1 MGTVKNSPLLCLLA
15 STSAIGLLAFTPAG
29 ALAQD
34 AGASAEN
41 ENRIIVTAT
50 KREQDLQDVSLAISA
65 FEAETMADNQINTL
79 EDLQV
84 AVPSLTVGNDFA
96 FAKLYIRGIGLN
108 SSLPGLDPSVALH
121 VDGAVVAQATQQFA
135 SLYDLARVEVLRGPQ
150 GTLYG
155 RNATGGSINLVTAKP
170 TDTFEG
176 YTRLGISGDDFGILA
191 EGAVS
196 GPLTDNIQARIA
208 FRHQNRKGFG
218 KHTRSGEDVD
228 DANKIGI
235 RGQVNFDISPTVSNR
250 VIVEYFRENER
261 SRAVKFLGA
270 SFPQTV
276 IDGLPAQ
283 IATLSS
289 NQAGV
294 SDADYRAGLLAQI
307 PNLVTL
313 AGPDALLNS
322 RDVGGDVPPIGRLET
337 TSITNLF
344 EAELSDNFTF
354 RSITNWR
361 EGESYLLQDFD
372 VSNVRNGLDNAQ
384 PSTVQVQQVEN
395 EQFSQELQ
403 FVVDTDR
410 LRGLVG
416 AFYFTDDAS
425 AIVPIGTDPA
435 AAFNQRS
442 ILDPFRE
449 ETNPGPAPAAR
460 PDIAQLFPSA
470 RVVIPGAMDIE
481 AWALFAN
488 FTFDVTESFRIKA
501 GARYSHESR
510 DIQSD
515 TFLPG
520 AGPGLQLATGM
531 DSRSFSDFTPEIG
544 VELDVGETLLYAT
557 YSEGFKSGSAALVD
571 GTPFITNPETIEN
584 WEAGLKGTY
593 FNGALD
599 LAIAAFYYQVDGAQF
614 DRTRLISSGPRFLTS
629 VENAATTEGK
639 GIEIEG
645 KARLTDEFSLS
656 FNGSLYDIE
665 FQEFITDNPLDPL
678 GALEGLAGYTPRT
691 VDLAGNRPRNTPEV
705 SFGLRATYDK
715 DLANGGNITAS
726 AAYTYTGDQF
736 YTEFNDP
743 RMAADDYGIIDGN
756 LKYTFPDDALSVNFW
771 VRNLTDEMVVSGAF
785 AVSTS
790 RTITGTYL
798 PPRQYGVT
806 VGYEF

>member
-1 MGTVKNSPLLCLLA
+1 MNTSHLSRTRHFLA
-15 STSAIGLLAFTPAG
+15 GASAFAVLAGLPAV

-34 AGASAEN
+34 GEAAAEDD
-41 ENRIIVTAT
+41 NRIIVTAN

-65 FEAETMADNQINTL
+65 FESETLTDNQINTL

-121 VDGAVVAQATQQFA
+121 VDGAVVAQPTQQFA

-155 RNATGGSINLVTAKP
+155 RNATGGSINLVTATP
-170 TDTFEG
+170 TDFFEG
-176 YTRLGISGDDFGILA
+176 YTRLGISGSDFGILA

-208 FRHQNRKGFG
+208 FRHQSRSGFG
-218 KHTRSGEDVD
+218 KHTASGEDVD

-235 RGQVNFDISPTVSNR
+235 RGQLNFDISPAVSNR

-270 SFPQTV
+270 SFPQSA
-276 IDGLPAQ
+276 INDLPAQ

-289 NQAGV
+289 NQPGV
-294 SDADYRAGLLAQI
+294 SDAEYRARLLAQI

-337 TSITNLF
+337 TSVTNLF
-344 EAELSDNFTF
+344 EAELGDQFTF
-354 RSITNWR
+354 RSITNFR
-361 EGESYLLQDFD
+361 EGESFLLQDFD
-372 VSNVRNGLDNAQ
+372 VSNVRNGVDNAL

-410 LRGLVG
+410 LRGLIG
-416 AFYFTDDAS
+416 AFYFQDDVS
-425 AIVPIGTDPA
+425 AIVPIGTDPR
-435 AAFNQRS
+435 AAFNRRNL
-442 ILDPFRE
+442 LDPLRA

-460 PDIAQLFPSA
+460 PEIAQFFPDA
-470 RVVIPGAMDIE
+470 RVIIPGAMDIE

-488 FTFDVTESFRIKA
+488 FTFDLTDAFRIKA
-501 GARYSHESR
+501 GARYSDESR
-510 DIQSD
+510 DIQVD

-571 GTPFITNPETIEN
+571 GTPVITNPETIEN

-593 FNGALD
+593 LDGGLD

-614 DRTRLISSGPRFLTS
+614 DRTRLTSAGPRFDTS

-645 KARLTDEFSLS
+645 TAYLTDEFRLG
-656 FNGSLYDIE
+656 FNGSLYDMK
-665 FQEFITDNPLDPL
+665 FKEFITDNPLDPL
-678 GALEGLAGYTPRT
+678 GALEGLAGFIPRT
-691 VDLAGNRPRNTPEV
+691 VDLSGNRPRNTPEV
-705 SFGLRATYDK
+705 SFGVRATYDK
-715 DLANGGNITAS
+715 DLANGGNVTAS
-726 AAYTYTGDQF
+726 AAYSYTGNQF

-743 RMAADDYGIIDGN
+743 RMAAGSYGIVDAN
-756 LKYTFPDDALSVNFW
+756 LKYTFPGDALSANLW
-771 VRNLTDEMVVSGAF
+771 VRNLTNEFVTSGAF